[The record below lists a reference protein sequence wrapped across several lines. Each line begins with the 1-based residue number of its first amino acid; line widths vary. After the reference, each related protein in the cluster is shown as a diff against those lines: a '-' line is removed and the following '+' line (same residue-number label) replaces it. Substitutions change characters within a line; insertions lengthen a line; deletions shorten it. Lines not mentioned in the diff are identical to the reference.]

1 MIRLARIPCETAG
14 LECVCSADC
23 TIGEMQTI
31 DRTID
36 RVGL

>member
-14 LECVCSADC
+14 LECVRRAGC

-31 DRTID
+31 DGTID
-36 RVGL
+36 RIGL